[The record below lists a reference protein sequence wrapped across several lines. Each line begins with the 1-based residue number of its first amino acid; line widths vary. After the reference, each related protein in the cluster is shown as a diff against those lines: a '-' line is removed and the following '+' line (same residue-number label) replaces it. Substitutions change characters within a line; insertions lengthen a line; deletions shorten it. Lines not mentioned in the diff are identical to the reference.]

1 MAVRTPQSKAASQ
14 GLSEPTFSSR
24 PSRSYKK
31 TLIVTLVILLLAGL
45 AYYFFTKYHEL
56 KTNPDAAS
64 QEEAADLAAE
74 VGEIMVLPNDEV
86 PTIATVSDP
95 ALLADQPF
103 FKDAKKGDKALIY
116 SQAGKVILYDPV
128 AKKIINV
135 APIGGQKT
143 ETL

>member
-1 MAVRTPQSKAASQ
+1 MAPRTQQPKMS
-14 GLSEPTFSSR
+14 LETPSEQTFSSR

-64 QEEAADLAAE
+64 QEEATDLAAE
-74 VGEIMVLPNDEV
+74 VGEIMVLPSDEV

-143 ETL
+143 EAL